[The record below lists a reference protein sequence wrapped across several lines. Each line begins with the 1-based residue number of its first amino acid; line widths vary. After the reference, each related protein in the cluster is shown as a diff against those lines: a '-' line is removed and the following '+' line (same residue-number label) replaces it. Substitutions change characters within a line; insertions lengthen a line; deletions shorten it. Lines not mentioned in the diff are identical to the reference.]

1 MSAGNHAFLPCW
13 YATSTSGIVRY
24 NLQGHRVL
32 RRMCVRCICIC
43 RSRVLL
49 WWHVLY
55 SSCLVNAF
63 TVGGGTHHFCTA
75 VMNCVKR
82 TDICPQQRVMNDFL
96 LGFAVIYTIHCG
108 FHHEVSSVSTGVSET
123 TFFFLPSPIRPSKS
137 FTRLESCVSIPQT
150 ETVDTHTATD
160 IYGRHSHQL
169 STSTFSSGAMCVE
182 YPD

>member
-123 TFFFLPSPIRPSKS
+123 TFFFSRPLSVRVSHLLGLNHACPSLKPK
-137 FTRLESCVSIPQT
+137 RLTPYRDGHIWQAFPPV
-150 ETVDTHTATD
+150 
-160 IYGRHSHQL
+160 IYVNFQL
-169 STSTFSSGAMCVE
+169 GCHVR
-182 YPD
+182 